1 MHSPLHCAPTLQQAT
16 TDPLVCRRL
25 LDTHGPPDA
34 KVAILWADAEA
45 KASVL
50 WPPDVKSWLI
60 RKDPDAGKDWRQ
72 EEKGSTEDERA
83 GWHHRL
89 NGHEFEQALGLG
101 NGQGGLACCSP
112 WGRKELGMA
121 ELLKW
126 TELNCYI
133 TFSYSSWG
141 SQGKS
146 VEEILMTQI
155 TMMMWSL
162 T

>member
-1 MHSPLHCAPTLQQAT
+1 MHSLLHCAPTLQQAT
-16 TDPLVCRRL
+16 IDPLLCRRL

-34 KVAILWADAEA
+34 KVAILWTDAEA

-72 EEKGSTEDERA
+72 KEKGSTEDEKA

-89 NGHEFEQALGLG
+89 NGHEFEQALGIG
-101 NGQGGLACCSP
+101 NGQGGLAWCSP

-121 ELLKW
+121 ERLKW
-126 TELNCYI
+126 TELNWYI
-133 TFSYSSWG
+133 TFSYCSWG
-141 SQGKS
+141 SQGKNA
-146 VEEILMTQI
+146 EEILMTQI
-155 TMMMWSL
+155 TMMIWSL